1 MFAIRVPTFQL
12 YSEKNKITS
21 IFIRFANGAKRTIGE
36 RNTMISKRLSE
47 LRKKKQWSLQFI
59 ADQLNIA
66 KSTYAGYESG
76 YRQPSL
82 EAVKELAV
90 LFGTTTDYLLGATDE
105 ECPTTELTTVTC
117 HITVD
122 GERLTEDEII
132 QLVAFIRAKRE
143 FEKHKK

>member
-1 MFAIRVPTFQL
+1 
-12 YSEKNKITS
+12 
-21 IFIRFANGAKRTIGE
+21 
-36 RNTMISKRLSE
+36 MISKRLSE

-105 ECPTTELTTVTC
+105 ECPTTELTTVTY

>member
-1 MFAIRVPTFQL
+1 MQ
-12 YSEKNKITS
+12 Y
-21 IFIRFANGAKRTIGE
+21 
-36 RNTMISKRLSE
+36 
-47 LRKKKQWSLQFI
+47 I

-82 EAVKELAV
+82 EAVRELAT

-105 ECPTTELTTVTC
+105 EQPSIELTRPTVRL
-117 HITVD
+117 TVD
-122 GERLTEDEII
+122 GEPLTEDEVM

-143 FEKHKK
+143 LEKHKK